1 MLVCFKSIIRQY
13 CTPFQSPILNT
24 GWHSMSEAL
33 KVLNN
38 IRTLRAQARETD
50 LETLEEMLK
59 KLSVIV
65 DERREEEQA
74 ILKEQEQR
82 QAKLEA
88 FRRKLLEDG
97 IDPAELLA
105 AVGSSQP
112 KAKSTRAP
120 RPAKYK
126 YTDENGNE
134 QTWTGQGRTP
144 RAIAAAIE
152 SGKTLEDFAI

>member
-1 MLVCFKSIIRQY
+1 
-13 CTPFQSPILNT
+13 
-24 GWHSMSEAL
+24 MSEAL

-50 LETLEEMLK
+50 LETLEEMLE

-65 DERREEEQA
+65 DERREEEHA

-88 FRRKLLEDG
+88 FRQKLLEDG

-105 AVGSSQP
+105 VVGSSQP

-126 YTDENGNE
+126 YIDENGNE

-144 RAIAAAIE
+144 KSIAAAINA
-152 SGKTLEDFAI
+152 GKKLEDFAI

>member
-1 MLVCFKSIIRQY
+1 MGE
-13 CTPFQSPILNT
+13 T
-24 GWHSMSEAL
+24 L

-38 IRTLRAQARETD
+38 IRTLRAQAREID
-50 LETLEEMLK
+50 LATLEEMLE
-59 KLSVIV
+59 KLTTIV
-65 DERREEEQA
+65 EDRREEEA
-74 ILKEQEQR
+74 SFLKQQEEK

-88 FRRKLLEDG
+88 FRQKMLEDG

-105 AVGSSQP
+105 VTGPSQP
-112 KAKSTRAP
+112 KAKSTRAT

-144 RAIAAAIE
+144 KAIAGAIE
-152 SGKTLEDFAI
+152 AGKTLEDFTI